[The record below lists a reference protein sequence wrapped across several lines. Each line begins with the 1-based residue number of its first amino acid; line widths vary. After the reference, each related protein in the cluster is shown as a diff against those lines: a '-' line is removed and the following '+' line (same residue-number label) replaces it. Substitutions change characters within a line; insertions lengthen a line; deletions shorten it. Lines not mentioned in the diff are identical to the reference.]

1 VRLSASDIMNIKKL
15 KWLYPGMLIKRW
27 ISLAVF
33 GILMISMGFVIVIA
47 ERNPHN
53 RAMAGMVIMLGIGSV
68 IFAVKRILRSLM
80 IAVSP
85 DGENVNSDLV
95 EKIYRKRILEKGPKV
110 VVVGGG
116 TGLSTLLSG
125 LKHRTSN
132 ITAIVTVADDGG
144 SSGRLREEFGV
155 LPPGDIRNCLV
166 ALADSEDIL
175 GPLFQFRFTQGKGL
189 DGHNFGNL
197 FITAL
202 ASVTGDFAKAIKES
216 SKVLAI
222 RGKVYP
228 ATLEIVKLV
237 ARRENGVETEGESR
251 IHLEKESPIERL
263 FLVPRNCKATDESVE
278 AIKEADVIVLG
289 PGSLYTSVMPN
300 LLIEGI
306 QNAIVRSNAV
316 KIYIC
321 NVMTESGETDG
332 YSVSD
337 HVKAII
343 KHTRPGIINCC
354 IANVSR
360 IPEDLYDKYKAEEQ
374 YPVKLDDMDEKWM
387 EDEKINLI
395 KKDISWPKEYVRHN
409 SDKLTEVIM
418 DVMEK

>member
-1 VRLSASDIMNIKKL
+1 
-15 KWLYPGMLIKRW
+15 MLIKRW
-27 ISLAVF
+27 ITLAVF
-33 GILMISMGFVIVIA
+33 GIFMISMGFVIVIA

-53 RAMAGMVIMLGIGSV
+53 KAMAGMVIMLGIGSV

-85 DGENVNSDLV
+85 DGEMGKGDLV
-95 EKIYRKRILEKGPKV
+95 EKIYEKRILERGPKV
-110 VVVGGG
+110 VVIGGG
-116 TGLSTLLSG
+116 TGLSTLLTG

-144 SSGRLREEFGV
+144 SSGRIREEFGV

-175 GPLFQFRFTQGKGL
+175 GPLFQFRFTEGKGL

-202 ASVTGDFAKAIKES
+202 ARVTGDFAKAIKES

-228 ATLEIVKLV
+228 ATLEKVKLV
-237 ARRENGVETEGESR
+237 ARREDGTSVEGECR
-251 IHLEKESPIERL
+251 IRDEKDSPIERL
-263 FLVPRNCKATDESVE
+263 SLKPKDCKATDESVA
-278 AIKEADVIVLG
+278 AIKEADVIILG

-300 LLIEGI
+300 LLIDGI
-306 QNAIVRSNAV
+306 QNAVVRSKAT

-321 NVMTESGETDG
+321 NVMTESGETDD

-337 HVKAII
+337 HIKTII
-343 KHTRPGIINCC
+343 KHTRPGVVNCC

-360 IPEDLYDKYKAEEQ
+360 IPEGLYEKYKIQGQ
-374 YPVKLDDMDEKWM
+374 YPVKLDHMDEKWM
-387 EDEKINLI
+387 EDENIQLVKAH
-395 KKDISWPKEYVRHN
+395 ISGAEEFVRH
-409 SDKLTEVIM
+409 DPEKLTDVIM
-418 DVMEK
+418 DVIEK